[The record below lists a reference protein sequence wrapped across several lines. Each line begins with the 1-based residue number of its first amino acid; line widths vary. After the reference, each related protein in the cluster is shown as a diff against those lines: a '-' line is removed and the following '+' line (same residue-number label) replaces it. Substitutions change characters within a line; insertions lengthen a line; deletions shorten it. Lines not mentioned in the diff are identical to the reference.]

1 MLHHETDL
9 AIEVHY
15 TDTAGYTDQVF
26 GLTHLLGFP
35 QQEKIQK
42 ILTCYAIYI
51 RSD

>member
-1 MLHHETDL
+1 M
-9 AIEVHY
+9 HY